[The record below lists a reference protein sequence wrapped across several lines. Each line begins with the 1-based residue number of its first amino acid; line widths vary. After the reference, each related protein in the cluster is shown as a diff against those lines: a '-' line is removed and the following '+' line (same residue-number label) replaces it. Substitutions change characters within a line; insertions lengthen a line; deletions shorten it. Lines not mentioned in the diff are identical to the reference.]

1 MLSRNILAFCSIF
14 LKKWLIPADQVDKSA
29 SDGVAKM
36 ATRIGVSLLQQ
47 PNSWVLRY
55 STFIGEGSCQ
65 KNVSL
70 TERWDGGGGVS
81 THLVRNTFF
90 SDNFPE
96 IHLIQFKLFSYESL
110 KMCYFV
116 IPSLLIVQHCSLAL
130 LASERERLGGFS
142 QQQKHAK
149 NDWN

>member
-14 LKKWLIPADQVDKSA
+14 LKKWPIPADQVDKSA
-29 SDGVAKM
+29 SDGVTKM

-70 TERWDGGGGVS
+70 TERWDGGGGCQVDTVNS
-81 THLVRNTFF
+81 FGPKDVFLTT
-90 SDNFPE
+90 
-96 IHLIQFKLFSYESL
+96 SL
-110 KMCYFV
+110 K
-116 IPSLLIVQHCSLAL
+116 ST
-130 LASERERLGGFS
+130 
-142 QQQKHAK
+142 
-149 NDWN
+149 